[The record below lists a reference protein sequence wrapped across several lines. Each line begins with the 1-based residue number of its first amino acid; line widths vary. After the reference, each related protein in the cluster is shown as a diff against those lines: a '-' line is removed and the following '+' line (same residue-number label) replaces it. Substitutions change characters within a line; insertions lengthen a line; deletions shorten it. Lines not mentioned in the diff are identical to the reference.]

1 MTSVFS
7 WENPVRLCPASFCA
21 TRPGMIKFVTVSS
34 FIIPRYYSPTLSWNA
49 YTFILFQGGRMQRK
63 DETISRKDSNLI
75 YVLEGNLHNL
85 EKKNLFIL
93 IGLSFPMHTTR
104 SKGHFSSDHLVL
116 YAWGQ
121 YQAASRIILRE
132 WLGEKLNQ
140 GGEIPRC
147 LPNT

>member
-1 MTSVFS
+1 
-7 WENPVRLCPASFCA
+7 
-21 TRPGMIKFVTVSS
+21 
-34 FIIPRYYSPTLSWNA
+34 
-49 YTFILFQGGRMQRK
+49 MQRK

-116 YAWGQ
+116 YA
-121 YQAASRIILRE
+121 
-132 WLGEKLNQ
+132 
-140 GGEIPRC
+140 
-147 LPNT
+147 